1 MFDEHVWDTVRNC
14 NFHLRTLRHVRS
26 SLTSGIANMIACSII
41 GSRLDYFNSLLVG
54 ISEQNL
60 DSVQRVQSKAARIVR
75 NAGRHSPSSGLL
87 HSLHCHRIEFKTA
100 TLCFKAVKLG
110 TLSYLNNMLKLYA
123 PLRPLRSSNMDLL
136 TVPRTDT
143 SLGLR
148 RFFVALAGPQ
158 VWNWTQDTLLLPP
171 YRQLAPWLVA
181 PPFAFYDEV
190 CTHWKIL

>member
-1 MFDEHVWDTVRNC
+1 
-14 NFHLRTLRHVRS
+14 
-26 SLTSGIANMIACSII
+26 MIACSII
-41 GSRLDYFNSLLVG
+41 GSRLDYFSSLLVG

-75 NAGRHSPSSGLL
+75 NAGRHSPTCDLL
-87 HSLHCHRIEFKTA
+87 HSLHWLPVCHRIEFKTA

-123 PLRPLRSSNMDLL
+123 PLRPLCSSNVDLL

-158 VWNWTQDTLLLPP
+158 V
-171 YRQLAPWLVA
+171 
-181 PPFAFYDEV
+181 
-190 CTHWKIL
+190 